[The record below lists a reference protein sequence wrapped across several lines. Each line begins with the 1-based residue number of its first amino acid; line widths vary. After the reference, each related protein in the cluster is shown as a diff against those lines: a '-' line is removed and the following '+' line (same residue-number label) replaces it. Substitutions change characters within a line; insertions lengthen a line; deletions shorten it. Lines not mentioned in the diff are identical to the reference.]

1 MFLLFFL
8 AWVIFN
14 GAVTTEILIFG
25 VVIAFVMFAF
35 ICKFMD
41 YSLQKEL
48 MLLRKCG
55 LVLYY
60 MGTLVVEILKANMT
74 AIHFILTDK
83 EIVEPVIV
91 RFKTNIK
98 SETLRML
105 LANSI
110 TLTPGTITVSL
121 EEDELV
127 VHCLDKTLA
136 EGIEDSVFVK
146 MLEKMERAGDK

>member
-14 GAVTTEILIFG
+14 GAVTTEIVIFG

-41 YSLQKEL
+41 YSLQKEKKL
-48 MLLRKCG
+48 FKNSGRFLCYL
-55 LVLYY
+55 
-60 MGTLVVEILKANMT
+60 GTLVVEIVKANLAAM
-74 AIHFILTDK
+74 HLILTDK
-83 EIVEPVIV
+83 EEVEPVIV
-91 RFKTNIK
+91 KCRTNLK
-98 SETLRML
+98 SDTNKML

-121 EEDELV
+121 EDDELV
-127 VHCLDKTLA
+127 IHCLDKTMA
-136 EGIEDSVFVK
+136 DGIEDSVFVQ
-146 MLEKMERAGDK
+146 MLEKMERAGEE